1 MSTSGSTD
9 FNLNA
14 SQIIEEAFDICGIGS
29 EGEAISS
36 DMTTRAQ
43 RSLNLIL
50 KTWGT
55 KSHLWVNT
63 ERSLTLVDSTASYA
77 LTPKPMRV
85 PSVRRRL
92 TNGTIDTPL
101 TEMSRQQYFDSPNKA
116 AMGPPTQFYY
126 DPQVS
131 TGTIY
136 LWPTPDATTA
146 SNFTLELT
154 YLRRIE
160 DIDSTT
166 DDADLPQEWLQALS
180 YALASELALKY
191 GVAPDVRAEIN
202 ARAAALSA
210 QLESFDTEPAS
221 LFMQPDNGWC

>member
-1 MSTSGSTD
+1 MTTSGSID
-9 FNLNA
+9 FNLTA

-29 EGEAISS
+29 EGEAISA
-36 DMTTRAQ
+36 DMQIRGQ

-55 KSHLWVNT
+55 RSHLWVNT
-63 ERSLTLVDSTASYA
+63 ERSLTLTASTASYA
-77 LTPKPMRV
+77 LSPKPMRV

-92 TNGTIDTPL
+92 TSGLIDTPL
-101 TEMSRQQYFDSPNKA
+101 TEMSRKDYFETPSKS
-116 AMGPPTQFYY
+116 AMGPPIQFYY

-131 TGTIY
+131 TGMLY
-136 LWPTPDATTA
+136 LWPTPDAGSA
-146 SNFTLELT
+146 NAFTIELT

-160 DIDSTT
+160 DIDSLSN
-166 DDADLPQEWLQALS
+166 DADLPQEWLQALS

-191 GVAPDVRAEIN
+191 GVAPDVRAEIG

-210 QLESFDTEPAS
+210 LLESFDTEPAS
-221 LFMQPDNGWC
+221 LFLQPDTGWC